1 MQSNHNFSCECLLEN
16 SIRISKQVSDEEI
29 HTLRTIV
36 IHHSCH
42 KVRSREKVLRK
53 SYEIQNRLNSTIRQ
67 NLCEISMNKFNFCD
81 ALGSKRATVQNNKL
95 LTLPYPTLPY
105 GGEENDQI
113 QFPGKNTLVTI
124 T

>member
-36 IHHSCH
+36 TRHSSH

-67 NLCEISMNKFNFCD
+67 NLCEIYMNKFNFCD
-81 ALGSKRATVQNNKL
+81 ALGSKRTTVQNNKL
-95 LTLPYPTLPY
+95 LTLLYPTVWR
-105 GGEENDQI
+105 GGE
-113 QFPGKNTLVTI
+113 
-124 T
+124 